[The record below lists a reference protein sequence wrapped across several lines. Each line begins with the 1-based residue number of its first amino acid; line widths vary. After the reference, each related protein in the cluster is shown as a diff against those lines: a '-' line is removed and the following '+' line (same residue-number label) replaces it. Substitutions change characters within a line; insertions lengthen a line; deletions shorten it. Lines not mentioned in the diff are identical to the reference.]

1 MRTATRILLLLLTT
15 LLLGSTGGAA
25 AWAQPAGP
33 EANGRF
39 PVGMPEDLKRF
50 FTDSEEFKSAE
61 WSTGK
66 CADKGGDIGRYLYRA
81 MQHESQLVY
90 WSGTREQ
97 RVQMVKQLDE
107 VSDQEAEATVHEGRE
122 PNNLPDTF
130 PAGDQAYS
138 PESTCAA
145 DLAKWATPDTSNP
158 WGFTWMPKP
167 DDASIEEM
175 KKADHVA
182 DLPDDIFTNTCAA
195 GPLYC
200 NKAFF
205 VDCDKATYSNDIQA
219 CQAWNSRIGKL
230 FGGTQNWI
238 DQNTGF
244 GDRLKSVL
252 GSAVP
257 SYGSAPF
264 WLLMASPGMGPLVA
278 GGALGVAAAS
288 ALMDSDALKF
298 ITDPGSVID
307 EWANSF
313 KSGAVSVSKSVLD
326 GLANVG
332 EFNPGDPEF
341 LRWYAFSAGI
351 GMVVMCL
358 MTLLAIY
365 KSSDGSRPPMDLA
378 QDLFGYLPA
387 GLVLMMFAPGMAQW
401 LITLAHELT
410 LGINSA
416 LGTSTEEAI
425 NGIST
430 QLGEMTDKTIVGGAL
445 AGILGFGLLFLGA
458 MAMFFGL
465 LMHAAALPV
474 LAGFCGIAF
483 GMWVHPKWR
492 KKAMRPVY
500 LFIGLVFTKPLLF
513 LAMGFIMSVV
523 IGATTNGVVPGE
535 LASLGSL
542 SMIAVCFVLLG
553 LAPFSLLKYAPF
565 TPSSE
570 DSEDFGQSGSATGQ
584 TVGSAVQTA
593 QMASS
598 SSSSRHADAS
608 SRSAQTM
615 AAAGQ
620 SGSSTHMPGGGQS
633 SGGHSSSGHATGGH
647 STGGHSGHGH
657 SSSVAGGGGAA
668 KKLLASAGSTLATGG
683 AASLLV
689 GATVAG
695 AAMNKAATAAQNAPE
710 RSDMDGQ

>member
-15 LLLGSTGGAA
+15 LLVSAVGGAA
-25 AWAQPAGP
+25 AWAQPAEPAATGK
-33 EANGRF
+33 F

-50 FTDSEEFKSAE
+50 FTDSEEFKTAE

-66 CADKGGDIGRYLYRA
+66 CADKGGDVGQYLYRA

-90 WSGTREQ
+90 WSATREQ
-97 RVQMVKQLDE
+97 RVQMVKQLDD
-107 VSDQEAEATVHEGRE
+107 VSDQEAEAAVHEGRE

-145 DLAKWATPDTSNP
+145 DLAKWATPDTSNQ
-158 WGFTWMPKP
+158 WGFTWTTTP
-167 DDASIEEM
+167 DDASIQKM
-175 KKADHVA
+175 KGEQYVDK
-182 DLPDDIFTNTCAA
+182 LPGDIFTNACAA

-205 VDCDKATYSNDIQA
+205 LNCDQA
-219 CQAWNSRIGKL
+219 VSGQENLLCQQWNTRIGKL
-230 FGGTQNWI
+230 FGGTANWV
-238 DQNTGF
+238 DQNTSF
-244 GDRLKSVL
+244 SDRFRTVL
-252 GSAVP
+252 GSAVQK
-257 SYGSAPF
+257 YDSAPF
-264 WLLMASPGMGPLVA
+264 WLKVVLP
-278 GGALGVAAAS
+278 GGASLAIVSELGGLANAA
-288 ALMDSDALKF
+288 KF
-298 ITDPGSVID
+298 ITDPASVID
-307 EWANSF
+307 DWANTF

-351 GMVVMCL
+351 GMLTMCL

-378 QDLFGYLPA
+378 KDLFGYLPA
-387 GLVLMMFAPGMAQW
+387 GLVTMMFAPAMAQW

-410 LGINSA
+410 VGINSV
-416 LGTSTEEAI
+416 LGESTEEAI
-425 NGIST
+425 NNIST
-430 QLGEMTDKTIVGGAL
+430 QLGEMTDKTVVGGAL
-445 AGILGFGLLFLGA
+445 AGIIGFGLLFLGA

-492 KKAMRPVY
+492 KKALRPVY
-500 LFIGLVFTKPLLF
+500 LFIGLVFSKPLLF
-513 LAMGFIMSVV
+513 LAMGFIMGV
-523 IGATTNGVVPGE
+523 INTASTSGVVPGE

-542 SMIAVCFVLLG
+542 SMIAVCFVILG

-565 TPSSE
+565 TPTAE
-570 DSEDFGQSGSATGQ
+570 DSEDFGQSGSTSGQ
-584 TVGSAVQTA
+584 TVSSAVQTA
-593 QMASS
+593 QMVSS
-598 SSSSRHADAS
+598 SSSSRHADAAS
-608 SRSAQTM
+608 SHSARTM
-615 AAAGQ
+615 ASAGQ
-620 SGSSTHMPGGGQS
+620 SAASSSPSQGGGHAGS
-633 SGGHSSSGHATGGH
+633 HVGGANAV
-647 STGGHSGHGH
+647 GGHSGPAH
-657 SSSVAGGGGAA
+657 SSALAGSGGAQKKLAGAVAGV
-668 KKLLASAGSTLATGG
+668 GSTLATGG
-683 AASLLV
+683 TAAVLV
-689 GATVAG
+689 GATVGG